1 MIGRRLI
8 TARAGTDL
16 LYAELVHPVLMVQLG
31 SGPDAGL
38 RRTTLVGGK
47 PPTRGPA
54 KANNKRYVDFID
66 LFGSMLEQEAQPEL
80 DQPWLVHAG
89 ADDAE
94 LRIT

>member
-1 MIGRRLI
+1 MDSLYFSNFGDRLPTLTGRRLI
-8 TARAGTDL
+8 TARAGTEL

-54 KANNKRYVDFID
+54 KANNKRY
-66 LFGSMLEQEAQPEL
+66 G
-80 DQPWLVHAG
+80 
-89 ADDAE
+89 
-94 LRIT
+94 